1 MNRSQLTVLG
11 AAFWLLLFVGI
22 MVGWSTGPDRS
33 LSNLASATSHCLVDR
48 ATEISMLDRSNGLR
62 VDDPVFQSDAIGH
75 WRQVGSVRSTDP
87 KTGQIT
93 LAWYGDG
100 PPQNLAFESHF
111 QTGRLEEVVATML
124 PPERRQQIA
133 QKISELIEL
142 HGQEMAALMIPLFK
156 KSLRDSLPVIQ
167 TAMEQS
173 LVRHRDQIDDL
184 ARQWNDEII
193 RQQLVPLARQEVL
206 PIVRKHAEPVVE
218 EVGRELW
225 DKASLWR
232 FGWRAVYDKS
242 PLPQQDLVQNE
253 WDRFLEQQAVPIL
266 EEHTD
271 QFVDA
276 VQKTIQDIA
285 MNPQIRS
292 ELRAVASQIASD
304 PKSKQLLTSI
314 LRETLIEN
322 ESLKDVWQSVWTSP
336 EAKQATR
343 RLSDRIEPVLRE
355 ISDELFGTPE
365 TGIDANF
372 ARVLRNQILGK
383 DRRFIVAIELNRRVA
398 DEAASIIQRSTQA
411 MPYPV
416 VYLATPQ
423 TTESR

>member
-1 MNRSQLTVLG
+1 MNRSQLTFAG
-11 AAFWLLLFVGI
+11 AAFWLLLVVVLG
-22 MVGWSTGPDRS
+22 VGWSTGPDRS
-33 LSNLASATSHCLVDR
+33 LSNLASATSHCLFDR
-48 ATEISMLDRSNGLR
+48 ATEISMLDPSNGLR
-62 VDDPVFQSDAIGH
+62 VDDPVFQSDSIGH

-87 KTGQIT
+87 QTGRVT

-100 PPQNLAFESHF
+100 PTDNLAFESHF
-111 QTGRLEEVVATML
+111 QTGRLDEVIATML

-133 QKISELIEL
+133 QKLSALIEL
-142 HGQEMAALMIPLFK
+142 HGQEMASLMMPMFK
-156 KSLRDSLPVIQ
+156 QSLRDSLPVIQ

-184 ARQWNDEII
+184 AQQWNDEII

-253 WDRFLEQQAVPIL
+253 WDRFVEQQAVPIL
-266 EEHTD
+266 EAHTD
-271 QFVDA
+271 QFVNA
-276 VQKTIQDIA
+276 VQKTMLDIA
-285 MNPQIRS
+285 QNPQVRS

-343 RLSDRIEPVLRE
+343 RLGDRIEPVLRE
-355 ISDELFGTPE
+355 IGDELFGTPE

-383 DRRFIVAIELNRRVA
+383 DRRFIVAIDRTRHAA
-398 DEAASIIQRSTQA
+398 DESEFVIQQSMQI

-416 VYLATPQ
+416 VYLANPQ
-423 TTESR
+423 TMESR